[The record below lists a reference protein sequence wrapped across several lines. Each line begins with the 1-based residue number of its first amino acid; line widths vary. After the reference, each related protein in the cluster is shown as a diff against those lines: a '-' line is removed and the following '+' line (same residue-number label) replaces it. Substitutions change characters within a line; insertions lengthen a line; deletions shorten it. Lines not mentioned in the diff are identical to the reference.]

1 MNTHKRISIL
11 AALLILLLT
20 GLSCDFAAD
29 ALNNDPQTPPLQL
42 PEATQAG
49 PSDSGQAT
57 EAPTETQVPEA
68 PATAAPAPAT
78 PEQEPAAQEPSGGPD
93 CKQETCIYPGTFI
106 LQRPI
111 GPSGR
116 STIDISIRFGSYA
129 RNLKAARHGV
139 SFINST
145 GTPVLAA
152 AEGTVVAAG
161 NDSSTAYGP
170 YTNYY
175 GNLVILEHTLPASAE
190 PLYTVYG
197 HLSEVLVQTGQNVQA
212 GQEIGRVG
220 SSGDIAGS
228 ALAFEIRYGANDYDA
243 ARNPELW
250 LAPQVDENGQTYGA
264 LAGIVMDSAGRY
276 PTVENIVIE
285 RLAGK
290 GKPALDTDYLKTYA
304 EDRLKGAMPWGESF
318 AISSLPAGAYQITF
332 YNGPDLV
339 QREVQVE
346 AGKLTVVSITVP

>member
-1 MNTHKRISIL
+1 MKIRTRNSLL
-11 AALLILLLT
+11 AALLILLLA
-20 GLSCDFAAD
+20 GLSCDFAAN
-29 ALNNDPQTPPLQL
+29 ALSSTAQTPPLQL
-42 PEATQAG
+42 PTAEQAG
-49 PSDSGQAT
+49 PNDSGQPPAG
-57 EAPTETQVPEA
+57 PTETPA
-68 PATAAPAPAT
+68 PAATPTAAPEPAT
-78 PEQEPAAQEPSGGPD
+78 TAEQEPAQGPAARSD
-93 CKQETCIYPGTFI
+93 CQGDPCISSGTFV

-116 STIDISIRFGSYA
+116 SAIDISIRYGSYA

-145 GTPVLAA
+145 GTPVLASA
-152 AEGTVVAAG
+152 DGTVVVAG
-161 NDSSTAYGP
+161 SDASTPYGP

-175 GNLVILEHTLPASAE
+175 GNLVILEHNLPAEAE

-197 HLSEVLVQTGQNVQA
+197 HLSDVLVQAGQAVQA
-212 GQEIGRVG
+212 GQEIGQVG

-228 ALAFEIRYGANDYDA
+228 ALAFEVRYGANDYNA

-250 LAPQVDENGQTYGA
+250 LEPRADEGGQPFGA
-264 LAGIVMDSAGRY
+264 LAGVVTDAAGRY
-276 PTVENIVIE
+276 PALENIVIE

-290 GKPALDTDYLKTYA
+290 GQPALDTYYLKTYA
-304 EDRLKGAMPWGESF
+304 EDRLKGAQPWGESF
-318 AISSLPAGAYQITF
+318 AMGSLPAGAYQITF

-346 AGKLTVVSITVP
+346 PGKLTVVSITVP

>member
-1 MNTHKRISIL
+1 MNTRMRISML
-11 AALLILLLT
+11 AALLILLLV

-29 ALNNDPQTPPLQL
+29 ALNDNAQTPPLQL
-42 PEATQAG
+42 PQATQAG
-49 PSDSGQAT
+49 PTDSGQPA
-57 EAPTETQVPEA
+57 EAPVETQVPET
-68 PATAAPAPAT
+68 PATAAPAPVT
-78 PEQEPAAQEPSGGPD
+78 PEEEQPAQNPAAEPD
-93 CKQETCIYPGTFI
+93 CGQDTCIYPGTFV

-116 STIDISIRFGSYA
+116 STIDISIRYGSYA

-152 AEGTVVAAG
+152 AGGTVVAAG
-161 NDSSTAYGP
+161 SDASTPYGP

-175 GNLVILEHTLPASAE
+175 GNLVILEHDLPESAE
-190 PLYTVYG
+190 PVYTVYG
-197 HLSEVLVQTGQNVQA
+197 HLSEVLVESGQNVQA

-250 LAPQVDENGQTYGA
+250 LVPQADESGQPYGA

-276 PTVENIVIE
+276 PIVENIVIE

-304 EDRLKGAMPWGESF
+304 EDRLKGTMPWGESF
-318 AISSLPAGAYQITF
+318 AMGSLPAGAYQITF

-346 AGKLTVVSITVP
+346 AGKLTVVSIMVP

>member
-1 MNTHKRISIL
+1 MKIHARNSLL
-11 AALLILLLT
+11 AAFLILLLVS
-20 GLSCDFAAD
+20 LSCDFAANTLGD
-29 ALNNDPQTPPLQL
+29 NAQTQPLQL
-42 PEATQAG
+42 PPTRAAG
-49 PSDSGQAT
+49 SEDSGQQPEDTLESPAVEPPAT
-57 EAPTETQVPEA
+57 GAA
-68 PATAAPAPAT
+68 PATAVPPAVTA
-78 PEQEPAAQEPSGGPD
+78 EMD
-93 CKQETCIYPGTFI
+93 CEEDICVSSGTFL

-111 GPSGR
+111 APSGR
-116 STIDISIRFGSYA
+116 AAIDNSIRFGSYA

-152 AEGTVVAAG
+152 ADGTVVVAG
-161 NDSSTAYGP
+161 NDASTPYGP

-175 GNLVILEHTLPASAE
+175 GNLVILEHQLPELSE

-197 HLSEVLVQTGQNVQA
+197 HLSEVSVKSGQRVQA

-228 ALAFEIRYGANDYDA
+228 ALAFEVRYGANDYND

-250 LAPQVDENGQTYGA
+250 MAVQNDDGGQPFGA
-264 LAGIVMDSAGRY
+264 LAGSVMNAAGRY
-276 PTVENIVIE
+276 LTVENIVIE

-290 GKPALDTDYLKTYA
+290 GQRALDTYYLKTYA
-304 EDRLKGAMPWGESF
+304 EDRLKGVQPWGESF
-318 AISSLPAGAYQITF
+318 AMGSLPAGAYQITF

-339 QREVQVE
+339 QREVQIE
-346 AGKLTVVSITVP
+346 PGQLTVVKITVP